1 MLIFSINFVFI
12 NAQNSNLDFGKLWQ
26 GKFEP
31 ERLEMIRS
39 MNDGE
44 HYTVIEQDK
53 NSKKIVSYSYE
64 KVKEKNIVFDS
75 NDFSEILDISDYSN
89 IQVISLFSSNVDSN
103 SIPHNLIINEIGL
116 RYININLHN
125 CGLK

>member
-1 MLIFSINFVFI
+1 MRTNHSLLKLYSEKISEHFINCKSKYLLIFSINFVFV

-53 NSKKIVSYSYE
+53 NSKK
-64 KVKEKNIVFDS
+64 
-75 NDFSEILDISDYSN
+75 
-89 IQVISLFSSNVDSN
+89 
-103 SIPHNLIINEIGL
+103 
-116 RYININLHN
+116 
-125 CGLK
+125 

>member
-1 MLIFSINFVFI
+1 MRTNHSLLKLYSEKISEYFINCKSQYLLIFSINFVFV

-75 NDFSEILDISDYSN
+75 NEF
-89 IQVISLFSSNVDSN
+89 
-103 SIPHNLIINEIGL
+103 
-116 RYININLHN
+116 
-125 CGLK
+125 

>member
-1 MLIFSINFVFI
+1 MRAYHFLLKLFSEKIYEIFINCKPQYLLIFLINFFFI
-12 NAQNSNLDFGKLWQ
+12 NAQNSILDFGELWQ

-44 HYTVIEQDK
+44 HYTLIEQDK

-64 KVKEKNIVFDS
+64 KAKRKK
-75 NDFSEILDISDYSN
+75 YS
-89 IQVISLFSSNVDSN
+89 F
-103 SIPHNLIINEIGL
+103 
-116 RYININLHN
+116 
-125 CGLK
+125 